1 MIVTWDTGELST
13 FAEALNAVGLPCDV
27 TGRKG
32 PDSRED
38 LSLLQLCLR
47 VVADAD
53 DTVAALAVLRG
64 PVFGFSDA
72 ELHAF
77 RQAGGRIDG
86 RLFVPERV
94 ADAQLAA
101 RLRSAAE
108 TFRRWRRIAGSLP
121 LAAALERIA
130 DDAGLLLVAS
140 VAGGRAGRRGRA
152 AAGAIATLIERVR
165 AERALLTSV
174 QDVVDRIDDLV
185 ADAFPRQ
192 DFDTVSIDAAA
203 GGAVRVMNLHKV
215 KGLEA
220 PVVFLCDEGAPDRDR
235 GPSWHVTRS
244 EQGTTGYLKIAR
256 AGLFGKS
263 GTTLATPLG
272 WQQVEETERRYLE
285 AEYLRLNY
293 VAGTRPGTCLVVSVF
308 EDSKGNIKGGWHEL
322 SPDIASVSNLPDLGP
337 HAEAEQAR
345 AASRPLADEAA
356 VAAAREQAVGRVA
369 AIRRPTFGTVTP
381 RDFLTEPA
389 ERIRHTGRGMG
400 QDWGTVIHRLLELAV
415 QKLADGQTGFDLA
428 SAAAN
433 VVAESDLAESG
444 IDRKAMNDRAVA
456 LVEEILRSEV
466 WRRIEAATERHVEVP
481 FSIAVS
487 IDEIPAGVEVDMGP
501 GGSATDAGQG
511 GAAACLAASALP
523 ALPVLIRGQIDAVF
537 REPSAAP
544 PAGMT
549 DWVILDWKT
558 TSVTAADAERL
569 VDHYR
574 PQLRLYARCWA
585 AGLPRS

>member
-13 FAEALNAVGLPCDV
+13 YAEALNAVGLPCDV

-38 LSLLQLCLR
+38 LALLQLCLR

-94 ADAQLAA
+94 ADDQLAA

-108 TFRRWRRIAGSLP
+108 AFRRWRRIAGSLP

-263 GTTLATPLG
+263 GTTLAAPLD
-272 WQQVEETERRYLE
+272 WQQVEEIERRYLE

-337 HAEAEQAR
+337 HAEAER
-345 AASRPLADEAA
+345 GRTTAAARPLADEAA
-356 VAAAREQAVGRVA
+356 VAAARQQAVGRVA

-444 IDRKAMNDRAVA
+444 IDRKAMADRAVA
-456 LVEEILRSEV
+456 LVEEILRSGV
-466 WRRIEAATERHVEVP
+466 WRRIEAAAERHVEVP

-487 IDEIPAGVEVDMGP
+487 IDEIPAGVEVDVGP
-501 GGSATDAGQG
+501 GGSATDAAPG
-511 GAAACLAASALP
+511 GPAACLAAS

-537 REPSAAP
+537 REPSAVP